1 MKPWIV
7 RFIEEDGRLLA
18 VVDALAI
25 PSAREVEAAG
35 SWIIAETLKERSRLG
50 LEQATPLEEEP
61 VLDEVKPD
69 WK

>member
-25 PSAREVEAAG
+25 PSAREV
-35 SWIIAETLKERSRLG
+35 AETLKERSRLG

>member
-25 PSAREVEAAG
+25 PSAQEVKAAG
-35 SWIIAETLKERSRLG
+35 GWLIAETLRERSHLG
-50 LEQATPLEEEP
+50 LERVAPLEEEAVEP
-61 VLDEVKPD
+61 N
-69 WK
+69 